1 MTRKSK
7 QPGGHNPLTYAE
19 RKRLKSSGYGTQS
32 QRLTTESQLPFGYCT
47 LSTSPTVEAVATPS
61 GHIYE
66 REAIVAYL
74 LQKSG
79 ELKKEK
85 KEYEK
90 LRLNVEERRVQWEE
104 ENHKKEV
111 ARFVRKDQGAVSEGA
126 LVVRDADNRAGSV
139 AKSSSA
145 TSESSSAVAKAKE
158 NSLKQVSYWLSEAQP
173 QHKKHRAIYEGEFDY
188 RKEIEALPP
197 PPPERPPSP
206 MSGEPLRLKQL
217 IPLHLLHEK
226 DAKGMSTGKVLCAVS
241 HKQITTQPTICIKIS
256 GQVML
261 KSVYEELA
269 KPNLEC
275 PVTSKRFKEADVLDL
290 VSGRSGFAA
299 SGDVV
304 ARKYNPTL
312 T

>member
-7 QPGGHNPLTYAE
+7 QPGGHNPLTYSE

-32 QRLTTESQLPFGYCT
+32 TRLTTESQLPFGYCA
-47 LSTSPTVEAVATPS
+47 LSTSPAVEAVATPS

-66 REAIVAYL
+66 REAIVSYL
-74 LQKSG
+74 LSKSG

-90 LRLNVEERRVQWEE
+90 LRLGVEERRVAWEE
-104 ENHKKEV
+104 KNRKQEV
-111 ARFVRKDQGAVSEGA
+111 ERFVRKDQGAVSEGA
-126 LVVRDADNRAGSV
+126 LVVREDSAA
-139 AKSSSA
+139 AASSA
-145 TSESSSAVAKAKE
+145 KTSTATAAAAAPKE

-173 QHKKHRAIYEGEFDY
+173 QHKKHQAIYSGDFDY
-188 RKEIEALPP
+188 QKEIEALPP

-206 MSGEPLRLKQL
+206 MSGSPLKLKQL
-217 IPLHLLHEK
+217 IPLHLVHDK
-226 DAKGMSTGKVLCAVS
+226 DGNSGKVLCAVS
-241 HKQITTQPTICIKIS
+241 HKQITTQPAVCIKTS

-269 KPNLEC
+269 KPDMVC
-275 PVTSKRFKEADVLDL
+275 PVTSKKFKEKDVIDL
-290 VSGRSGFAA
+290 VSGKSGFAA

-304 ARKYNPTL
+304 AKKYNPTL